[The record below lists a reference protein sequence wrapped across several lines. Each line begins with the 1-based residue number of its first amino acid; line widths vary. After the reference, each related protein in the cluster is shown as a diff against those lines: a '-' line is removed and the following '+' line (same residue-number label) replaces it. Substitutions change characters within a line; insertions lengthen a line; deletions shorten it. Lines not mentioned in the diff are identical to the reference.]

1 MPQIFLEGE
10 SPTLTFRKKNR
21 KEKKDMKKQTN
32 KQTNK
37 QTSFLQMGSHCCKIS
52 KKNDLKESNKRE
64 MMIKGG
70 SIKYRVRE

>member
-1 MPQIFLEGE
+1 
-10 SPTLTFRKKNR
+10 
-21 KEKKDMKKQTN
+21 MKKQTN

>member
-1 MPQIFLEGE
+1 
-10 SPTLTFRKKNR
+10 
-21 KEKKDMKKQTN
+21 
-32 KQTNK
+32 
-37 QTSFLQMGSHCCKIS
+37 MGNHSCKIS

>member
-1 MPQIFLEGE
+1 
-10 SPTLTFRKKNR
+10 
-21 KEKKDMKKQTN
+21 MKKQTN

-37 QTSFLQMGSHCCKIS
+37 QADFLQMGNHCCKIS
-52 KKNDLKESNKRE
+52 KKNNLKESNKRE